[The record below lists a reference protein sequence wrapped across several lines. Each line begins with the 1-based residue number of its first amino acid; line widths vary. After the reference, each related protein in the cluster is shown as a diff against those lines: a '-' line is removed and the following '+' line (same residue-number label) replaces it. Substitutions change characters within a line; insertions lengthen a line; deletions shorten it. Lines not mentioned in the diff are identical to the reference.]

1 MIAVY
6 CPEERHEARLHAALA
21 GVNVKRAENWAL
33 FTSEV
38 GGCACGVVIVD
49 WLAANLAVERLE
61 ALRVQYPHKPVVLVT
76 RKDADNVRLSHR
88 VRIDELVWTEEL
100 EESLP
105 DALER
110 MLKTHSFKEIV
121 GAFEVAEGL
130 PRRLREALAHLFRS
144 PQPIVTIAGL
154 GSAVGCDRRTL
165 WRLWSGTVSG
175 EKAPRLQDVIDW
187 NLLLRAIFFRAQA
200 TSWVGIAEQLGVH
213 EHTLS
218 RMSKRLTGLDLRGLG
233 VLPPEVVL
241 EMFHN
246 RVLSVVTGREEA
258 VGV

>member
-6 CPEERHEARLHAALA
+6 CPEERHEARLHTALA

-33 FTSEV
+33 FTSAV

-49 WLAANLAVERLE
+49 WLAGNLAVERLE

-110 MLKTHSFKEIV
+110 TLKTHSFKEIV
-121 GAFEVAEGL
+121 GALEVADGL

-144 PQPIVTIAGL
+144 PNVIVTIAAL
-154 GSAVGCDRRTL
+154 GAAVGCDRRTL
-165 WRLWSGTVSG
+165 WRLWAGTVGSADG
-175 EKAPRLQDVIDW
+175 PRLQDIIDW
-187 NLLLRAIFFRAQA
+187 NLLLRAIFLRAHA
-200 TSWVGIAEQLGVH
+200 SSWVGIAEQLGVH

-233 VLPPEVVL
+233 TLPPEAVL
-241 EMFHN
+241 EMFHS
-246 RVLSVVTGREEA
+246 RVLVVLSAAGEMA
-258 VGV
+258 HG

>member
-6 CPEERHEARLHAALA
+6 CPEERHEAKLHAALV
-21 GVNVKRAENWAL
+21 GINVKRAENWAL
-33 FTSEV
+33 FASEV

-49 WLAANLAVERLE
+49 WLAGNLAVERLE

-100 EESLP
+100 EQSLP

-110 MLKTHSFKEIV
+110 MLRTHSFKEIV
-121 GAFEVAEGL
+121 GTLEGADGL
-130 PRRLREALAHLFRS
+130 PRRLRDALAHLFRS
-144 PQPIVTIAGL
+144 PHVIVTIAAL
-154 GSAVGCDRRTL
+154 GAAVGCDRRTL
-165 WRLWSGTVSG
+165 WRLWAGTVDG
-175 EKAPRLQDVIDW
+175 EEGPRLQDIIDW
-187 NLLLRAIFFRAQA
+187 NLLLRAIFLRAEA
-200 TSWVGIAEQLGVH
+200 ASWVGIAEQLGVH

-233 VLPPEVVL
+233 LLAPEAVL
-241 EMFHN
+241 ELFHE
-246 RVLSVVTGREEA
+246 RVL
-258 VGV
+258 GVLVRAPEMAAG

>member
-6 CPEERHEARLHAALA
+6 CPEERHEARLHTALA

-33 FTSEV
+33 FTTAV

-49 WLAANLAVERLE
+49 WLAGNLAVERLE

-121 GAFEVAEGL
+121 GALEVADAL

-144 PQPIVTIAGL
+144 PNVIVTIAAL
-154 GSAVGCDRRTL
+154 GAAVGCDRRTL
-165 WRLWSGTVSG
+165 WRLWSGSMG
-175 EKAPRLQDVIDW
+175 SSELRLQDIIDW
-187 NLLLRAIFFRAQA
+187 NLLLRAIFLRAQA
-200 TSWVGIAEQLGVH
+200 SSWVGIAEQLGVH

-233 VLPPEVVL
+233 TLPPESVL
-241 EMFHN
+241 EIFYN
-246 RVLSVVTGREEA
+246 RVLTVITGAGET
-258 VGV
+258 VGG